1 MAGAASRLLT
11 LRRASTGTADGRPAP
26 RGRGGRHAFWP
37 SVAPHLPR
45 TAAVHLGRYFFRS
58 SPPSP
63 RAAISPAIGP
73 ARLVNSVGMMNL
85 VAGDD
90 PSWLSVLKY

>member
-1 MAGAASRLLT
+1 MADATSRVLTLPCATTGAAH
-11 LRRASTGTADGRPAP
+11 GRPGP
-26 RGRGGRHAFWP
+26 RGGGGRHAFWP

-45 TAAVHLGRYFFRS
+45 KPIGLDGYFFS
-58 SPPSP
+58 PSP
-63 RAAISPAIGP
+63 LAAISPASGP

>member
-1 MAGAASRLLT
+1 MAGAAPRVFT
-11 LRRASTGTADGRPAP
+11 FRRASAGTADGRPGS

-45 TAAVHLGRYFFRS
+45 TSIRLDGYFFS
-58 SPPSP
+58 PSP
-63 RAAISPAIGP
+63 RAAMMPASGP
-73 ARLVNSVGMMNL
+73 ARLVNSVGMMNF

>member
-1 MAGAASRLLT
+1 MAGAASRVLT
-11 LRRASTGTADGRPAP
+11 LPGASTATADGRPCT

-37 SVAPHLPR
+37 SVAPHLPPNWIR
-45 TAAVHLGRYFFRS
+45 LDGYFFS
-58 SPPSP
+58 PSP
-63 RAAISPAIGP
+63 RAAMMPASGP

>member
-1 MAGAASRLLT
+1 MADATSRLLT
-11 LRRASTGTADGRPAP
+11 LPCATTGAAHGRPGP
-26 RGRGGRHAFWP
+26 RGGGGRHAFWP

-45 TAAVHLGRYFFRS
+45 NSTRLAGRGYFF
-58 SPPSP
+58 SPS
-63 RAAISPAIGP
+63 RAAMIPASGP

>member
-1 MAGAASRLLT
+1 MADAASRLLT
-11 LRRASTGTADGRPAP
+11 LPRASTGTAYGRPGSL
-26 RGRGGRHAFWP
+26 GRGGGHAFWP

-45 TAAVHLGRYFFRS
+45 RSIRLEVYFFS
-58 SPPSP
+58 PSP
-63 RAAISPAIGP
+63 RAAMRPARGP